1 MKKIYKYLSPER
13 VDVIESLQIRYT
25 QVNALNDPFEA
36 YPGVDQPESREHYW
50 NKFVNE
56 AKTRLPFFE
65 SLSPAKQ
72 KQYLRALKKDFPA
85 YYKYETDP
93 DRLEELVNEIQKM
106 AGMVQGVLS
115 LSATCTNVLMWS
127 HYCDS
132 HRGFVIEFD
141 RSHPYFGRYIH
152 QVKYSVERPKFD
164 PNLSRHDGVLF
175 QTKSKDWE
183 YEQEWRRY
191 EAFVKSIPLKN
202 GNSFLPYT
210 NADSLKGLNTE
221 IRLFP
226 FPKEAL
232 TCVILGWKSSDELEK
247 RVQQALEKNC
257 MSWVKII
264 KAVPDRA
271 DFKMNVIN
279 HT

>member
-1 MKKIYKYLSPER
+1 MGKIYKYLNPDR
-13 VDVIESLQIRYT
+13 VDVIETLQIRYT
-25 QVNALNDPFEA
+25 QVNSLNDPFEG
-36 YPGVDQPESREHYW
+36 YPGVGQPESRDYYW
-50 NKFVNE
+50 KKFVEE
-56 AKTRLPFFE
+56 AKSRFPFFE
-65 SLSPAKQ
+65 LLSPAKQ
-72 KQYLRALKKDFPA
+72 KQYIRSLKKDFPA

-93 DRLEELVNEIQKM
+93 DRLEKLVDEIQKM
-106 AGMVQGVLS
+106 SGMVQGVLS

-132 HRGFVIEFD
+132 HKGFVIEFNSD
-141 RSHPYFGRYIH
+141 HQYFGRHIH

-164 PNLSRHDGVLF
+164 PNLTRHDGALF

-191 EAFVKSIPLKN
+191 EAFVEAIPLEN
-202 GNSFLPYT
+202 GNSFLPYRE
-210 NADSLKGLNTE
+210 ADRLKGLNTD

-226 FPKEAL
+226 FPKESVTA
-232 TCVILGWKSSDELEK
+232 VILGWKSEQELK
-247 RVQQALEKNC
+247 DRILQALAANK
-257 MSWVKII
+257 MSWVNVC

-271 DFKMNVIN
+271 EFKMNIAN

>member
-1 MKKIYKYLSPER
+1 MEKIYKYLKPER
-13 VDVIESLQIRYT
+13 VDVIDALQVRYT
-25 QVNALNDPFEA
+25 QMNALNDPFEG
-36 YPGVDQPESREHYW
+36 YPGVGQPESREFYW
-50 NKFVNE
+50 EKYLEE
-56 AKTRLPFFE
+56 AKSRFPFFE
-65 SLSPAKQ
+65 SISPAKK
-72 KQYLRALKKDFPA
+72 KQYIRALKKDFPA

-93 DRLEELVNEIQKM
+93 DRLEKLVDEIQKM
-106 AGMVQGVLS
+106 SGMVQGVLS

-141 RSHPYFGRYIH
+141 RNHPYFGRHIH
-152 QVKYSVERPKFD
+152 QVKYTVERPKFD
-164 PNLSRHDGVLF
+164 PNLTRHDGALF

-191 EAFVKSIPLKN
+191 EAFVESIPLEN

-210 NADSLKGLNTE
+210 DTDRRKGLNTD
-221 IRLFP
+221 IRLFT
-226 FPKEAL
+226 FPKESV
-232 TCVILGWKSSDELEK
+232 TGVILGWKSPQELK
-247 RVQQALEKNC
+247 TRIQQALTSND
-257 MSWVKII
+257 MSWVKVY

-271 DFKMNVIN
+271 EFKMKIVN